1 MTHNDK
7 PGSTMQ
13 KHDVNNIPFVVF
25 RIQERT
31 MSDSENIIQTLRV
44 CNQSRKYNS
53 ITESM

>member
-7 PGSTMQ
+7 PGSTME

>member
-7 PGSTMQ
+7 PGPTME

>member
-7 PGSTMQ
+7 PGSTME

-31 MSDSENIIQTLRV
+31 MSDSEHIIQTLRV